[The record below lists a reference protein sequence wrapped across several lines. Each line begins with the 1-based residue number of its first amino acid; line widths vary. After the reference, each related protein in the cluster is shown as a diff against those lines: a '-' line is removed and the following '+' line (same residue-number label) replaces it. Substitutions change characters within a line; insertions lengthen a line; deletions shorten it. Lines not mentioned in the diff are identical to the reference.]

1 MDLMSSMNTDNADI
15 EKAMHFVLHLIYNRS
30 KRDTSPGDME
40 KTKKESLHLQN
51 DCSQMKSP

>member
-15 EKAMHFVLHLIYNRS
+15 EKATHFVLHLIYNRS

>member
-1 MDLMSSMNTDNADI
+1 MSSMNTDNADI
-15 EKAMHFVLHLIYNRS
+15 EKATHFVLHQIYNRS

-51 DCSQMKSP
+51 HCSQMKSP